1 MNLEKR
7 IDAAGVYLSS
17 LSVRPSALPLAQSW
31 AASVDTDRIGD
42 ACASFTCYAKSPA
55 DAIAAVLEEA
65 AAWVK
70 KRKDIR

>member
-1 MNLEKR
+1 MSLEKR
-7 IDAAGVYLSS
+7 IDAAGVYLIS

-31 AASVDTDRIGD
+31 VASADTERIGD
-42 ACASFTCYAKSPA
+42 SRASFVCHAESPA

-70 KRKDIR
+70 KRKDVR